1 MHEASS
7 RSERDERCD
16 LDNMSSLRCPAAL
29 VKRHSYNDRQKE
41 TACLQLSLIEMMS
54 SHVHSPSRGV
64 HEDCM
69 GILRVLLEEMDL
81 VSQLNT
87 LNEVWQK
94 MCFQAFKERPDS
106 SAMNGYLWSLTA
118 VVKGVFKGTFQHK
131 TEILENLF
139 TSFDPAFNALYATMF
154 SLSPSG
160 VNQEPSTYT
169 KEGDNVTTNLVS
181 FIDLLEV
188 FVAARTKLRICFP
201 VQRLLFQQAVLA
213 LRMVASPVQYLVKK
227 KLLALFKRCLL
238 QKAGEDFF
246 KGEVESSLKHDGN
259 LKSDML
265 ALANGVLQSV
275 HAGWLQDIPVSPKPS
290 FFGGTE
296 VLGNSNVEGGPDLV
310 ILRAASLILIKSL
323 EYNVQNSTTEE
334 GVADLL
340 SYLCLLKLFLKKHL
354 KSASLSQHLLHPCA
368 WVSVIFM
375 EQDDDMIEA
384 AKALL
389 ILHLHF
395 RRLSGIITG
404 GVDSTGSLTLLT
416 HENGCNPHCMFFLF
430 LSSVAFDHTVLL
442 DFLISTETCF
452 LEYFVKYLKLVR
464 EDWEHFCTA
473 CHYCDLVSSETGEQN
488 AACSENACGSKT
500 ISQDDQ
506 ACKQLVFPVA
516 ENVLE
521 SESPESQT
529 KRNVKYSDGPLVDY
543 GSSDESGSDLVEP
556 VCVAT
561 GKQCSEGLQDDSFKI
576 GNSVGRSG
584 DKDQTLSKHCQV
596 TGDQGMLM
604 HSSLRDNML
613 MLQTISDYFWWD
625 RLWFP
630 GNLTWTDFEDRDGL
644 VFAKVSHLF
653 ITVPYAVA
661 FMVIRYVF
669 ERFIATQIGKK
680 IFGLRETVRLKA
692 SENIVL
698 EKYFITC
705 LKNPSQDFKE
715 QIIHHLA
722 TLNLLA
728 FSWCCNYIRVGTL
741 VMLIHDASDV
751 LLESAKMF
759 NYAGFT
765 TICNSLFVLFTIVF
779 IITRLV
785 IFPFWI
791 IHCTW
796 FYPVLFFPP
805 FFGYYFFNVML
816 IVLQMLHIFWTYL
829 ILRMVKKFIFGN
841 TGFIQIGDE
850 RMLIEPVNN
859 TLSEFSGMEHNVF
872 RQKRSP
878 RSNQQNPKAHQESC
892 KTVAGKKH
900 KKSKSTEDGRGRRNA
915 IPLHNEYTVETL
927 VVADSDMVQYHGAEA
942 AQRFILTVMNM
953 HLMCAGLWCLVEG
966 DTSCKTKL
974 DPPLDGTECG
984 ADKWCRAG
992 ECVSKT
998 PIPQHVDGD
1007 WSSWS
1012 QWSVCSRTCGTGARF
1027 RQRKCDN
1034 PPPGPGGKH
1043 CQKASVEHK
1052 ACEGP
1057 PCSKGFPTFRDQQC
1071 QSHDRQASKK
1081 QNHWTAVINDEKP
1094 CALFCNPLGRDSPE
1108 LVAERVLDGTP
1119 CGPYETDLC
1128 VNGKCQKIGCDG
1140 VIGSS
1145 AKEDRCSV
1153 CNGDGKSCKIVK
1165 GDFSHARGTAL
1176 KDSSKR
1182 SINSD
1187 WKIELPG
1194 EFQIAGTTVRYVR
1207 RGLWEKM
1214 SAKGPTETPLQL
1226 LVLLFHDQN
1235 YEIHYEYTISI
1246 NQTERNKIEQAKQP
1260 EPLYIWSHSSWE
1272 DCSVQCGGVLLYLRK
1287 GPSVQ
1292 GGSVYAQS
1300 DWSPWQRVSLCDK
1313 AASLQAVPPG
1323 SLQRESECEHD
1334 YITKAR
1340 MCF

>member
-7 RSERDERCD
+7 RSERDESCD
-16 LDNMSSLRCPAAL
+16 LDNMSSLRCPAGL
-29 VKRHSYNDRQKE
+29 LKRHSYNDRQKE

-64 HEDCM
+64 HDEDCM

-81 VSQLNT
+81 VSQLISLFGDQDKLFSHLAVKCVSSLVIFQITITDT

-94 MCFQAFKERPDS
+94 MCCQAFRERPDS
-106 SAMNGYLWSLTA
+106 SAMNGCLWSLTA
-118 VVKGVFKGTFQHK
+118 VVKGVFKGTFQCK

-154 SLSPSG
+154 SLSPRG
-160 VNQEPSTYT
+160 MNQEPSTYT

-246 KGEVESSLKHDGN
+246 KGEVDSSLKHDGN

-265 ALANGVLQSV
+265 ALANSVLQSV

-310 ILRAASLILIKSL
+310 MLRAASLILIKSL
-323 EYNVQNSTTEE
+323 EYKVQNSTTEE

-354 KSASLSQHLLHPCA
+354 KSASVSQHLLHPCT

-395 RRLSGIITG
+395 RRLSGIISD
-404 GVDSTGSLTLLT
+404 GVDSTGSLTQLT

-473 CHYCDLVSSETGEQN
+473 CHYCDSVSSETGEQN
-488 AACSENACGSKT
+488 AACGENACGSKT

-506 ACKQLVFPVA
+506 ACRQLVFPVA

-529 KRNVKYSDGPLVDY
+529 KCNVKYSDGPLVDY

-556 VCVAT
+556 VCLAT

-576 GNSVGRSG
+576 GNSVCQSG

-596 TGDQGMLM
+596 TGDQGILM

-669 ERFIATQIGKK
+669 ERFIATHIGKK

-698 EKYFITC
+698 EKYFITR
-705 LKNPSQDFKE
+705 LRNPSQSDLEGLAKKCNWTVRKVERWFRRRRNQERPSVLKKFREACWRFVFYLSAFIGGFAVLYDDFKE
-715 QIIHHLA
+715 QIIHHVA

-765 TICNSLFVLFTIVF
+765 MICNSLFVLFTIVF

-805 FFGYYFFNVML
+805 FFGYYFFNAML

-841 TGFIQIGDE
+841 VSS
-850 RMLIEPVNN
+850 LIV
-859 TLSEFSGMEHNVF
+859 S
-872 RQKRSP
+872 
-878 RSNQQNPKAHQESC
+878 
-892 KTVAGKKH
+892 
-900 KKSKSTEDGRGRRNA
+900 
-915 IPLHNEYTVETL
+915 YL
-927 VVADSDMVQYHGAEA
+927 V
-942 AQRFILTVMNM
+942 
-953 HLMCAGLWCLVEG
+953 
-966 DTSCKTKL
+966 K
-974 DPPLDGTECG
+974 
-984 ADKWCRAG
+984 
-992 ECVSKT
+992 
-998 PIPQHVDGD
+998 
-1007 WSSWS
+1007 
-1012 QWSVCSRTCGTGARF
+1012 
-1027 RQRKCDN
+1027 
-1034 PPPGPGGKH
+1034 
-1043 CQKASVEHK
+1043 
-1052 ACEGP
+1052 
-1057 PCSKGFPTFRDQQC
+1057 
-1071 QSHDRQASKK
+1071 
-1081 QNHWTAVINDEKP
+1081 
-1094 CALFCNPLGRDSPE
+1094 
-1108 LVAERVLDGTP
+1108 
-1119 CGPYETDLC
+1119 
-1128 VNGKCQKIGCDG
+1128 
-1140 VIGSS
+1140 
-1145 AKEDRCSV
+1145 
-1153 CNGDGKSCKIVK
+1153 
-1165 GDFSHARGTAL
+1165 
-1176 KDSSKR
+1176 
-1182 SINSD
+1182 
-1187 WKIELPG
+1187 
-1194 EFQIAGTTVRYVR
+1194 
-1207 RGLWEKM
+1207 
-1214 SAKGPTETPLQL
+1214 
-1226 LVLLFHDQN
+1226 
-1235 YEIHYEYTISI
+1235 
-1246 NQTERNKIEQAKQP
+1246 
-1260 EPLYIWSHSSWE
+1260 
-1272 DCSVQCGGVLLYLRK
+1272 
-1287 GPSVQ
+1287 
-1292 GGSVYAQS
+1292 
-1300 DWSPWQRVSLCDK
+1300 
-1313 AASLQAVPPG
+1313 
-1323 SLQRESECEHD
+1323 
-1334 YITKAR
+1334 
-1340 MCF
+1340 